1 MKNRRPVCVLCA
13 AFVIASAIVGRGGT
27 ARGAGARRSPAED
40 AAALGIFEQSGD
52 VGAVVHAGSVAYDAG
67 KGSYAIR
74 GSGENM
80 WFGKDEFQFAWK
92 KMSGDVA
99 LTANISFPGEGKNPH
114 RKAVLMIRKDLD

>member
-1 MKNRRPVCVLCA
+1 MWTVWEDGESIRAAQCRRNYGVLEMKNRRAVCLLCA
-13 AFVIASAIVGRGGT
+13 AFLIASAIVGRGGI
-27 ARGAGARRSPAED
+27 ARGAGARRSPAGD
-40 AAALGIFEQSGD
+40 AAALGIFEESSD

-92 KMSGDVA
+92 KCPA
-99 LTANISFPGEGKNPH
+99 TWH
-114 RKAVLMIRKDLD
+114 